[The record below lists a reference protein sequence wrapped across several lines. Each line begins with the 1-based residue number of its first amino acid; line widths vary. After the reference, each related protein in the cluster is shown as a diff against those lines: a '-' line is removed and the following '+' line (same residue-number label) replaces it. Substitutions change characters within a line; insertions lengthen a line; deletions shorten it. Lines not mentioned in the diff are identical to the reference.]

1 MLLRL
6 RHAGGGTFFRKQ
18 HILYQRVTPEVMR
31 LRRCGKKPSLL
42 AAVAIALGVLIL
54 MAKLLPPV
62 FWWFLV
68 AAGLIILGIW
78 LLRE

>member
-1 MLLRL
+1 M
-6 RHAGGGTFFRKQ
+6 
-18 HILYQRVTPEVMR
+18 
-31 LRRCGKKPSLL
+31 RRCGKKPSLL

-54 MAKLLPPV
+54 MAKLLPPG

-68 AAGLIILGIW
+68 AAGLIALGIW